1 MKPGTRLRPL
11 GNHALY
17 HLRTA
22 AGLTQEGLAAR
33 ARVCAPTV
41 CYAEQGK
48 PLTDSVAAALGRVLG
63 VDGEVLR
70 PCPDPAPCGAYPL
83 WRGLARG
90 LADRR
95 AEDAGRAEALR
106 ALWDVARLA
115 LFERERLVVELRF
128 GLAGVGPL
136 TLEGVGRRLGITR
149 ERVRALEAR
158 ALRRLRANDPVRAA
172 WENRLVREDRP

>member
-1 MKPGTRLRPL
+1 MKLGARLRPV

-33 ARVCAPTV
+33 AEVCTSTV

-106 ALWDVARLA
+106 ALWDVAQRA
-115 LFERERLVVELRF
+115 LYEKERLVVELRF

-136 TLEGVGRRLGITR
+136 TLEGTGRRLGITR
-149 ERVRALEAR
+149 ERARSLETR
-158 ALRRLRANDPVRAA
+158 ALRRLARSDPVRAA
-172 WENRLVREDRP
+172 WEAGLARRG